1 MEFVVKQEFS
11 KTGVEIWLNQ
21 NKERIIE
28 WQVLPAPEKYE
39 YIIIAKLR
47 KEEN

>member
-1 MEFVVKQEFS
+1 MQFVVKQVPTKGS
-11 KTGVEIWLNQ
+11 IEIWLNQ

-39 YIIIAKLR
+39 YIIIAKL
-47 KEEN
+47 K

>member
-1 MEFVVKQEFS
+1 MLFVVKKMPT
-11 KTGVEIWLNQ
+11 KTSLEIWLNQ
-21 NKERIIE
+21 HKEQIIE
-28 WQVLPAPEKYE
+28 WHVLPAPEKYE